1 MSTGDLQK
9 LEVDLSKKRSKSLLI
24 LQRMG
29 NQADEIVHE
38 TVHTA
43 VFRFNFQTNQF
54 EKEGIEG
61 GLFITRSNVAPYF
74 SAVVLNKANPNNFVV
89 HLDTIISVKQQESY
103 IMLRYVTGGAPVIMS
118 LWIHDNEERSKM
130 GNAIIE
136 SMERIKAIKNGANPG
151 PGTSSKTD
159 KLKGLLAGKFKAEV
173 TASAPAENES
183 TKALKGL
190 LKGKSA
196 AQPMKAAPAPAPAP
210 APAHVFSGANNNKG
224 AALLGMLKKE
234 PAPAQPSSSSSGKQV
249 PLPPGAKILSSPDD
263 LSASSSASTPPPQ
276 SSNGAGRL
284 LLGALN
290 TSLPGARTEQL
301 HVKKEK
307 EENRELENGKKE
319 EVKIES
325 KPLPLLM
332 SPSDLLNM

>member
-1 MSTGDLQK
+1 
-9 LEVDLSKKRSKSLLI
+9 
-24 LQRMG
+24 
-29 NQADEIVHE
+29 
-38 TVHTA
+38 
-43 VFRFNFQTNQF
+43 
-54 EKEGIEG
+54 
-61 GLFITRSNVAPYF
+61 
-74 SAVVLNKANPNNFVV
+74 
-89 HLDTIISVKQQESY
+89 
-103 IMLRYVTGGAPVIMS
+103 MLRYVTEGAPVIMS

-136 SMERIKAIKNGANPG
+136 SMERIKVIKNGANPG

-159 KLKGLLAGKFKAEV
+159 KLKGLLAGKFKAEA

-196 AQPMKAAPAPAPAP
+196 AQPVKATPAPAP

-234 PAPAQPSSSSSGKQV
+234 PAPAQPSSSSSGKAV
-249 PLPPGAKILSSPDD
+249 PLPAGAKILSSPDD
-263 LSASSSASTPPPQ
+263 LPASSSASTPPPQ

-319 EVKIES
+319 EVTIKS